1 MDLNKSVNN
10 IREKLTFCVQRC
22 FTSTKWERKQNCCVH
37 MFIRSVGG
45 AFQMYERQ
53 KDKGNIK
60 LKKDRHKQNEFSTT
74 WHFESCLL
82 RGFITDKALEN

>member
-1 MDLNKSVNN
+1 MCKDVLLQQNGSENKTV
-10 IREKLTFCVQRC
+10 
-22 FTSTKWERKQNCCVH
+22 VH

-60 LKKDRHKQNEFSTT
+60 LKKDRHKQKEFSTT
-74 WHFESCLL
+74 WHFKSCLL